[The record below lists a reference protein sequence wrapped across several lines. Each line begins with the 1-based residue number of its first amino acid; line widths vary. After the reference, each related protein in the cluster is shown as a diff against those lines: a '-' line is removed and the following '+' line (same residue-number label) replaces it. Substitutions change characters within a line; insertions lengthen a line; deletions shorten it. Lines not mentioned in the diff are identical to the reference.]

1 MATVIGKRFNKTTN
15 LNVVSDTYDWLI
27 TTLPTLFTFTKTVDV
42 DSDATYSDFL
52 VGKKLYVTDNTYLYL
67 LKRGSGSSYYLYL
80 LAGNDTAGPAYSSTS
95 IVCSVNG
102 SSAAYVE
109 ITKSTLGDIL
119 IKCNNQGSN
128 VATYT
133 TRDNTKYHV
142 IAIAKCKN
150 IVTNN
155 ETYGLV
161 IFKTDAQHTVTLLVT
176 DDTEGYDI
184 NVYDNYVK
192 YLSDGTNK
200 AAIIYGENEW
210 AKITVL
216 MPICSVSSV
225 CVAVNAFATLFTP
238 QFLWGNAQLD
248 DKSYYFSD
256 QFVMLDEAT

>member
-1 MATVIGKRFNKTTN
+1 MATIIGKRFNKTTN

-52 VGKKLYVTDNTYLYL
+52 GGKKLYVTEHTYLYL
-67 LKRGSGSSYYLYL
+67 LKKGSGSSYNLYL

-95 IVCSVNG
+95 VVCSVNG

-128 VATYT
+128 FPTYT
-133 TRDNTKYHV
+133 TRDNTKYHA

-161 IFKTDAQHTVTLLVT
+161 IFKTESQHTVTLLVT
-176 DDTEGYDI
+176 DDTEGYDT
-184 NVYDNYVK
+184 NVYDNYVR
-192 YLSDGTNK
+192 YVSNGTSK
-200 AAIIYGENEW
+200 APIIYGKNEW

-216 MPICSVSSV
+216 MPICSVSSE
-225 CVAVNAFATLFTP
+225 CVALNSYATLFTP
-238 QFLWGNAQLD
+238 QFLWGSPILSN
-248 DKSYYFSD
+248 KRYYFSD
-256 QFVMLDEAT
+256 AFVMLDE

>member
-42 DSDATYSDFL
+42 DSDATYPDFL

-67 LKRGSGSSYYLYL
+67 LKRGSGVSYYLYL
-80 LAGNDTAGPAYSSTS
+80 IAGNDTAGPAYRSTA
-95 IVCSVNG
+95 VLCTVNG

-109 ITKSTLGDIL
+109 IIKSTLGDIL
-119 IKCNNQGSN
+119 IKCDNYGSN

-133 TRDNTKYHV
+133 SRYIYRYNA

-155 ETYGLV
+155 DTYGLV
-161 IFKTDAQHTVTLLVT
+161 IFKNDQQHTVTLLVT
-176 DDTEGYDI
+176 DDTEGYDVNI
-184 NVYDNYVK
+184 YDNYVS
-192 YLSDGTNK
+192 YTSTRNNK
-200 AAIIYGENEW
+200 APIIYGENEW

-216 MPICSVSSV
+216 MPICSVSSE
-225 CVAVNAFATLFTP
+225 CVTLNSYATLFTP
-238 QFLWGNAQLD
+238 QFLWGSPILNN
-248 DKSYYFSD
+248 KRYYFSD
-256 QFVMLDEAT
+256 SFVMLDE